1 MYVPALARR
10 ASISFTD
17 LKFGVARILSSDMEI
32 TTYDRSHDAWI
43 SGVAAEPSLTHKG
56 YTMVYPLG
64 EGPIMT
70 VLGGYSPGT
79 VMKVR
84 VVKPLSAGLLLGEV
98 LREDD

>member
-1 MYVPALARR
+1 
-10 ASISFTD
+10 
-17 LKFGVARILSSDMEI
+17 
-32 TTYDRSHDAWI
+32 
-43 SGVAAEPSLTHKG
+43 
-56 YTMVYPLG
+56 MVYPLG

-98 LREDD
+98 LREDDRDWDVQ